1 MKKILQFILCLFIV
15 NTAYSQLSI
24 SDTNTD
30 FTINFDSTVSG
41 VNNGRIDGSG
51 LQSTP
56 SSGQLDSDGWK
67 MLGFSDGDTSFGS
80 TNTSGDYAGGTSG
93 GGTTGGGSYAFQVGG
108 ASDVAFGF
116 QGTGSDFTPGS
127 YILKITNNTGTT
139 VTRFEVD
146 YEVWVL
152 NDEARSNSVNFSYST
167 DDSSYT
173 SVGSLDFASTATADS
188 PASWSSNDKTATI
201 YGISVSDGSSI
212 YFKWTSEE
220 ISGSGSRDEFAIDD
234 IVVKLNGPISTTQ
247 NGDWDLDATWASGSV
262 PASTD
267 DIIIA
272 HNNDVDDTRSCNSLT
287 INAGARLDVQSAL
300 TVASSSSMALGSILN
315 IKSGGTYTQSSGGFT
330 NTGGTITV
338 FAGQDMVF
346 SSGST
351 TLTNTGTIEINSSA
365 SAFGSLLLSGT
376 YTESAPGVLNYRRYV
391 ASSTTWDLI
400 GTPLSGYSIEDFVDD
415 NTDLA
420 SNGSSPTTYAIGYYT
435 NTSEAYGTNEGW
447 TNYNSDTYDSAGDL
461 EPGKGY
467 QMATATGS
475 VIKFTGDL
483 ETGNVTE
490 VVTTNEEGTQNA
502 NDGTKF
508 ALVSNPYSAYI
519 GVADFINA
527 HKTTQLHAG
536 HAAVYGWDGNQ
547 YDTYNLADVGGNIAP
562 GQGFMI
568 GVKGADGT
576 SQTITFTTAMQTAT
590 GTGDFSEQDIMN
602 DRAEL
607 FINLNQNSSDYQTK
621 LFFLD
626 EGTDGLD
633 IGYDAGA
640 MDFGNNLLFTRL
652 ISEDEGVNMV
662 IQTLNFAEINNKVI
676 PLGINAE
683 AGEEAIISISHNT
696 TNPSTYVYLEDALE
710 GTFTNLKETDFVITP
725 DSNLE
730 GVGRFFIHTTAST
743 MSNEDSST
751 NLLNVFKL
759 PNNNFITVEG
769 LATQSNQTNLKLY
782 NILGKEVLSNT
793 LTNNTNTQT
802 VSTQGLSAGI
812 YVIKLESGNNIITK
826 KLIIK

>member
-1 MKKILQFILCLFIV
+1 MKKILQFIFCLLIV

-30 FTINFDSTVSG
+30 FTINFDSSVTG
-41 VNNGRIDGSG
+41 VNDGRIDGTG
-51 LQSTP
+51 LQPATST
-56 SSGQLDSDGWK
+56 GDLDSDGWR
-67 MLGFSDGDTSFGS
+67 MLGFTDGDTSFGG
-80 TNTSGDYAGGTSG
+80 THTSGDYARGIAAGGETAG
-93 GGTTGGGSYAFQVGG
+93 GYYAFQVGG
-108 ASDVAFGF
+108 SNDVALGF
-116 QGTGSDFTPGS
+116 QPTGSDFSPGS

-146 YEVWVL
+146 YELWVY
-152 NDEARSNSVNFSYST
+152 NNENRSSSLNFSYSS

-173 SVGSLDFASTATADS
+173 SVGALDFTSTATASGS
-188 PASWSSNDKTATI
+188 PAWSSNAKTTTV
-201 YGISVSDGSSI
+201 YGVSIANGASL
-212 YFKWTSEE
+212 YFKWAHTDV
-220 ISGSGSRDEFAIDD
+220 SGSGSKDEFAIDD
-234 IVVKLNGPISTTQ
+234 IVVKLNGPVSTTQ
-247 NGDWDLDATWASGSV
+247 NGDWDLTATWASGSV

-267 DIIIA
+267 DVIIA
-272 HNNDVDDTRSCNSLT
+272 HNNDVDDTRSCNSIT
-287 INAGARLDVQSAL
+287 INAGGRLDVQAAL
-300 TVASSSSMALGSILN
+300 TVAKTSSMALGSVLN
-315 IKSGGTYTQSSGGFT
+315 VKNGGTYTQTAGGFT

-391 ASSTTWDLI
+391 ASTTYWDLI
-400 GTPLSGYSIEDFVDD
+400 GAPLSGYSIEDFVDD

-420 SNGSSPTTYAIGYYT
+420 SNGSSPTNYAIGYYT
-435 NTSEAYGTNEGW
+435 NTSEAYGSNDGW
-447 TNYNSDTYDSAGDL
+447 TNYNSNTYDSAGNL

-467 QMATATGS
+467 QMATNSGS

-490 VVTTNEEGTQNA
+490 VVSTNEEGTSNA

-519 GVADFINA
+519 GVAAFINA
-527 HKTTQLHAG
+527 HKTTQLHAN
-536 HAAVYGWDGNQ
+536 HAAVYGWDGSQ
-547 YDTYNLADVGGNIAP
+547 YDTYNLAAVGGNIAP

-568 GVKGADGT
+568 GVKGADAT

-607 FINLNQNSSDYQTK
+607 FINLNQNSFDYQTK
-621 LFFLD
+621 LFFLN

-640 MDFGNNLLFTRL
+640 MDFGNNLLFSRL
-652 ISEDEGVNMV
+652 ISDDEGINMV
-662 IQTLNFAEINNKVI
+662 IQTLNFDEINNKVI

-683 AGEEAIISISHNT
+683 AGTEATISISHNT
-696 TNPSTYVYLEDALE
+696 TNPSTYVYLEDAVE
-710 GTFTNLKETDFVITP
+710 GTFTNLKVTDFVITP
-725 DSNLE
+725 DSDLQ
-730 GVGRFFIHTTAST
+730 GVGRFFIHTSSTT
-743 MSNEDSST
+743 MSNEEATT

-759 PNNNFITVEG
+759 DGNNFITVEG

-782 NILGKEVLSNT
+782 NLLGKEVLSII
-793 LTNNTNTQT
+793 LSNNTNTQT
-802 VSTQGLSAGI
+802 ISTEELSAGI
-812 YVIKLESGNNIITK
+812 YVIKLESGNHLLTK